1 MLAHSLH
8 IYYNDKEGNKHYFPD
23 DNSPAIL
30 RKWKYSASR
39 QKEGV
44 PTVEATLPYPSC
56 LDNSWYALKPY
67 IILDNGDVLYADQ
80 IHPDS
85 SKSNTELCYSHTL
98 RFVSHR
104 ARLNNIL
111 FFDAVSPDL
120 SSLEKDK
127 YRSNFTDF
135 QFYGTLEEFVNRLE
149 SSLKFNKISDFSF
162 VFDDGVD
169 KTIEKEVSF
178 SDVYM
183 NEAIDNILSSYDT
196 NYYWIG
202 NVCHIGDCENDID
215 ETKSLAYGYNKG
227 LLSVKKNNS
236 SERIINA
243 ITGFGGAK
251 NIPFYYPNDEEYG
264 TTHYNTYNIDK
275 SRINIDWSKLYSL
288 IGIRMGVDIM
298 LSQRI
303 VNDGIVSL
311 NDFYTENKAENIQNF
326 DPTDG
331 SGHTTFV
338 TTATVTNTK
347 TIRIQGSVGAVLDM
361 RSMLDFGISVNIV
374 HKDGSTVNLDV
385 VEGLTKVYLEQGGNR
400 KDVAITNATTKINL
414 DYIGITSIIIETVC
428 DITYEY
434 DSSITPV
441 SFNLVLDSNGKDA
454 IVTFGRK
461 NEKIWRV
468 TDNGKH
474 TFVSYDKA
482 GISIPDT
489 VTNIADI
496 TTKWSNNNEQGKDK
510 IFFFE
515 TTTDA
520 TAVNAVRIRPISRDY
535 FTPVGKLVPSI
546 YRESFGEERF
556 YYAKNHNADDDCT
569 NKLSS
574 QHTSFIRNGEYLSFG
589 NEYNKDNIMQAV
601 QSFED
606 IEPTIK
612 NIRNAN
618 GELISEILDVAFDD
632 NDNDEVDSNGKY
644 KHPYFY
650 IKLRRFDGEY
660 GFDLF
665 SHALKGEEAK
675 IIMTSCNG
683 CPSCTF
689 TIQSIYGND
698 GRAYNPVMTDNSGNL
713 LVGEYVNKLAS
724 NVAMCVPANQ
734 DTRENSIW
742 IAVSKEESTLG
753 TIMPSAVS
761 NLKPITGDKFV
772 LVGISFP
779 VSYIRAAEKEL
790 DYALVDYMKE
800 NNEGTFDYSVI
811 LSRIYLESNKDIA
824 SLINENARLYVT
836 YNGTPVRLFVSS
848 YAVSISEDVLAD
860 ITIELTPE
868 FRAIESRI
876 TKAIKEATKGNKQAI
891 QSEQKSNE
899 RTSPEI
905 GTRSTSSEHTSN
917 DSLPSWSDI
926 AGKPSWVTNS
936 KPNVSIFPN
945 DAGYITKEN
954 IPEVDTSW
962 DNIKEKPS
970 WVTKDVPKV
979 SVFPNDAGYLNKDGI
994 EKSRLRFKEKTT
1006 HIKGLQIGEAFTS
1019 GLAGKGGMID
1029 ENANAELESLKTRG
1043 FIESPELRY
1052 NRISI
1057 NVGVDWNTPCGGIIE
1072 SVTPSSD
1079 GSETGQCVLKLEDG
1093 EYGAV
1098 KEGDLCMGIWH
1109 DEGGNETETVD
1120 DHKGNF
1126 KFAGFKT
1133 VYFHITSVSGANN
1146 NIITYLLRSESDGGN
1161 GIHPFPGMHFAGR
1174 GSTTDTN
1181 RQGITY
1187 KTPLYSLSLMNVST
1201 WEFQPENYYGLE
1213 GYVNN
1218 FVWHAVD
1225 EEGNTIEKIYNGYVK
1240 VMGQA
1245 YIYGKLDFFER
1256 QGYRMFIDQSKG
1268 GMLAPNESEEISVTI
1283 VNGYGTDVTGRFT
1296 NLTVTRN
1303 SGDEASD
1310 EAWNAEFI
1318 NRHRDPDTGIS
1329 IVPNPFTISFS
1340 DLGIDGIHRLMTVFR
1355 VVATDEDINISASQQ
1370 LDYFS

>member
-215 ETKSLAYGYNKG
+215 ESKSLAYGYNKG

-275 SRINIDWSKLYSL
+275 SSINIDWSKLYSL
-288 IGIRMGVDIM
+288 IGVRMGVDIM
-298 LSQRI
+298 LCQRI

-347 TIRIQGSVGAVLDM
+347 TIRIQGSVGTVLDM

-385 VEGLTKVYLEQGGNR
+385 AEGLTKVYLEQGGNR
-400 KDVAITNATTKINL
+400 KEVAITNATTKINL

-428 DITYEY
+428 EVTYEY
-434 DSSITPV
+434 DNTSLTPI
-441 SFNLVLDSNGKDA
+441 SFSLILNSNGKNA
-454 IVTFGRK
+454 IATFGRK
-461 NEKIWRV
+461 DEKIWRV

-482 GISIPDT
+482 GISIPDA

-510 IFFFE
+510 LFFFE

-675 IIMTSCNG
+675 IVMTSCNG

-761 NLKPITGDKFV
+761 NLKPIIGDKFV

-790 DYALVDYMKE
+790 DYALVGYMKE
-800 NNEGTFDYSVI
+800 NNEGTFDYSVT
-811 LSRIYLESNKDIA
+811 LSRIYLECNKDIA

-836 YNGTPVRLFVSS
+836 YNGRPVRLFVSS

-905 GTRSTSSEHTSN
+905 GTRSTSSEYTSN

-945 DAGYITKEN
+945 DAGYITKED

-994 EKSRLRFKEKTT
+994 ENSRLRFKEKTT
-1006 HIKGLQIGEAFTS
+1006 HLKGLQIGEAFTS

-1029 ENANAELESLKTRG
+1029 ENANAEFESLKMRR
-1043 FIESPELRY
+1043 FLEVPELRY
-1052 NRISI
+1052 NRVSI
-1057 NVGVDWNTPCGGIIE
+1057 NVGNKWRAAGGGIIQ
-1072 SVTPSSD
+1072 SVTPDIDES
-1079 GSETGQCVLKLEDG
+1079 GKALMTGTIELHLEDG
-1093 EYGAV
+1093 EIGTIA
-1098 KEGDLCMGIWH
+1098 
-1109 DEGGNETETVD
+1109 VD
-1120 DHKGNF
+1120 DICQGIYHDGMTSSNNEDTSSDDGKGNF
-1126 KFAGFKT
+1126 KFAGFFTCYFRVTEIVETGKNSKFRYALRPVSESWSKT
-1133 VYFHITSVSGANN
+1133 MHPCEAMHFVAYGNFSDKDRQRARYSTLTYERYLKDVNDWEFTAQNIGAQFGDLSNLSVFGLNMTGYSAYLN
-1146 NIITYLLRSESDGGN
+1146 NIYMSGVIEQFTHLPYRMEIDVQGYTELAYGETMQATCTVFQGFDDKTGEVSKWSVVRDSGDQAEDRAWLLKDKVKNFN
-1161 GIHPFPGMHFAGR
+1161 G
-1174 GSTTDTN
+1174 T
-1181 RQGITY
+1181 
-1187 KTPLYSLSLMNVST
+1187 
-1201 WEFQPENYYGLE
+1201 LE
-1213 GYVNN
+1213 IAYT
-1218 FVWHAVD
+1218 D
-1225 EEGNTIEKIYNGYVK
+1225 EENDLGNLNCLST
-1240 VMGQA
+1240 
-1245 YIYGKLDFFER
+1245 L
-1256 QGYRMFIDQSKG
+1256 
-1268 GMLAPNESEEISVTI
+1268 
-1283 VNGYGTDVTGRFT
+1283 FT
-1296 NLTVTRN
+1296 FK
-1303 SGDEASD
+1303 
-1310 EAWNAEFI
+1310 AEFE
-1318 NRHRDPDTGIS
+1318 
-1329 IVPNPFTISFS
+1329 
-1340 DLGIDGIHRLMTVFR
+1340 DGT
-1355 VVATDEDINISASQQ
+1355 SSQYT
-1370 LDYFS
+1370 LII